1 MKKLL
6 ALLLAALM
14 VFGMAACAKTAETP
28 AADTPAGETTATADK
43 PAEET
48 TADETPAESD
58 GDKIVI
64 HYWAQWTENE
74 AQAEVYKAAIARF
87 EQAHPDCTVEVNWA
101 GRDVREILRASIDSG
116 NAIDIVDSG
125 FDQIVNLLGEDYLMD
140 LTSYMEGSDFEK
152 AISAGMAAFA
162 KSFASDGTSWYY
174 IPSQPFVG
182 TIYYNKAI
190 FAEAGIDAMPTTWS
204 EFMDV
209 CQKIKDAGYDPI
221 TVDDAYYPC
230 LYGTYLAMMKGPD
243 WVTEL
248 LSDTTGAN
256 WSDPAVAQMADDFAA
271 MRANGYFSDSCGSNV
286 FPSAQNGEFAMG
298 TAAMYYNGSWL
309 PNEVHDIT
317 GDDFQWGAMFF
328 PAPDNAEYPYTTYST
343 GCQFFGITKGCEHP
357 EEALALLEQ
366 KPYDLLLLDVNMHG
380 MDGFQVVQA
389 IRRRGLRLPIIIVSG
404 RKEDYDTLYGLD
416 IGADD
421 YVTKPFNPVT
431 LGAKVKALIR
441 RSRNHLPGV
450 DSVIAAG
457 PFQYNTST
465 LRFYKNGREILLSSK
480 ENAMMK
486 LFIDN
491 VNRIF
496 SKDMLYDL
504 IWGEAIIDENA
515 IMVYVNRLR
524 QKIEE
529 DPSNPQYIQTVR
541 GLGYR
546 FVV

>member
-1 MKKLL
+1 MPDIVLIADDDQAVLTMLYK
-6 ALLLAALM
+6 
-14 VFGMAACAKTAETP
+14 VVRSNGIE
-28 AADTPAGETTATADK
+28 ADT
-43 PAEET
+43 
-48 TADETPAESD
+48 
-58 GDKIVI
+58 
-64 HYWAQWTENE
+64 
-74 AQAEVYKAAIARF
+74 AA
-87 EQAHPDCTVEVNWA
+87 
-101 GRDVREILRASIDSG
+101 SG
-116 NAIDIVDSG
+116 
-125 FDQIVNLLGEDYLMD
+125 
-140 LTSYMEGSDFEK
+140 
-152 AISAGMAAFA
+152 
-162 KSFASDGTSWYY
+162 
-174 IPSQPFVG
+174 
-182 TIYYNKAI
+182 
-190 FAEAGIDAMPTTWS
+190 
-204 EFMDV
+204 
-209 CQKIKDAGYDPI
+209 
-221 TVDDAYYPC
+221 
-230 LYGTYLAMMKGPD
+230 
-243 WVTEL
+243 
-248 LSDTTGAN
+248 
-256 WSDPAVAQMADDFAA
+256 
-271 MRANGYFSDSCGSNV
+271 
-286 FPSAQNGEFAMG
+286 
-298 TAAMYYNGSWL
+298 
-309 PNEVHDIT
+309 
-317 GDDFQWGAMFF
+317 
-328 PAPDNAEYPYTTYST
+328 
-343 GCQFFGITKGCEHP
+343 

-380 MDGFQVVQA
+380 MDGFQVVQT
-389 IRRRGLRLPIIIVSG
+389 IRRRGLKLPIIIVSG

-529 DPSNPQYIQTVR
+529 DPSNPKYIQTVR